1 MNNLAPRQGIF
12 AVILLVSLCLHVV
25 MLMFS
30 TEKQQ
35 YDDRTQK
42 GEKIVE
48 QLSREAI
55 VALANQDRI
64 SLSVLANRYQLDN
77 DVAKLAII
85 DQNNQALV
93 QVGQSQTQ
101 AGQVIDQPIIQD
113 NRVLGHAV
121 ITMKA
126 IAKGE
131 IVSAQWLYILGSAIL
146 HGFLWLIYGYV
157 ARPTA
162 QQLAQIG
169 EKVQQRIAIARG
181 LNTLDATAEASE
193 DETLGEHT
201 DTTATDTSTPKKS
214 IQDFLQPPKTL
225 AQGNTT
231 AFTTAQTTND
241 TVKTQSDMQVNAE
254 RLSKEVF
261 ELQIRFADEYQ
272 LLSKV
277 APEIANPY
285 LQLCEELLTRACD
298 SLFSNTDAPLNRYL
312 DGVSVETPLRF
323 GKQGAVVHLVGSA
336 QQLPLASILL
346 AKLMIILNQVVY
358 EKHRELSRFA
368 LPMTVGVGR
377 TQQFDDMQRLMTNHA
392 KEDGL
397 LLLYPKSALK
407 ALTGQVQ
414 FKNLP
419 QPTSVVERESVR
431 YVGLSQTLMKALII
445 KRDAILTDNEKA
457 YEGEI

>member
-77 DVAKLAII
+77 DVAKLVIV

-101 AGQVIDQPIIQD
+101 AGQVIDQPIIQE

-181 LNTLDATAEASE
+181 LNTLEATQTE
-193 DETLGEHT
+193 D
-201 DTTATDTSTPKKS
+201 DTTSENIEKTDNDTGAPKKS
-214 IQDFLQPPKTL
+214 IQDFLQPPKAL
-225 AQGNTT
+225 VQGNTAPST
-231 AFTTAQTTND
+231 SAQNQLSQND
-241 TVKTQSDMQVNAE
+241 KAE
-254 RLSKEVF
+254 DEQAQANLSKEVF

-298 SLFSNTDAPLNRYL
+298 SLFSNKDAPLNRYI
-312 DGVSVETPLRF
+312 DVVSVETPIRF
-323 GKQGAVVHLVGSA
+323 GKQGAVVHLVGGA
-336 QQLPLASILL
+336 QQLPLASVLL
-346 AKLMIILNQVVY
+346 AKLVIILNQVVY

-419 QPTSVVERESVR
+419 QPTSVIEREAVR
-431 YVGLSQTLMKALII
+431 YVGLSQTLMKALIV
-445 KRDAILTDNEKA
+445 KRDAILTENEKT
-457 YEGEI
+457 YHDEIVR

>member
-254 RLSKEVF
+254 RLNKEVF

-323 GKQGAVVHLVGSA
+323 GKQGAVVHLVGSP